1 MAIKQLGLCHPSS
14 KWCPEPHLA
23 RLEALLLPAHA
34 QTGPGFVPS
43 RPVGELTVAQE
54 IPTVSCGET
63 TGKRGYRYQKNKH
76 LLNKEPSFSHWQFFR
91 WLPWRVFKW
100 TNKHQDISV
109 IQHKNGDQTISQ
121 WADRQP
127 CEEGFVPFHQQ
138 QHGHFPRSEPL
149 CDNVD
154 TGPVSRRGGWHLMSG
169 HPIHILREGPRHLRH
184 SRGPPAR
191 WEQYNPSH
199 RHSCQS
205 WLIIAGSQASLRHF
219 VIVTLIILKDVFLGK
234 DICCAAQSSKKQL
247 LEARSGCCF
256 CVHYWQWFINGR
268 VFVII
273 EFPRV

>member
-23 RLEALLLPAHA
+23 RVEALLPAHA

-109 IQHKNGDQTISQ
+109 IQQKMGI
-121 WADRQP
+121 R
-127 CEEGFVPFHQQ
+127 PF
-138 QHGHFPRSEPL
+138 RSERT
-149 CDNVD
+149 DNHVKRVSCRD
-154 TGPVSRRGGWHLMSG
+154 TSSTMVTSLGLSLSVIMLTLGPCHAAAGD
-169 HPIHILREGPRHLRH
+169 I
-184 SRGPPAR
+184 
-191 WEQYNPSH
+191 
-199 RHSCQS
+199 SCQGIRYTYFEKGLDTS
-205 WLIIAGSQASLRHF
+205 DIPAAPQQGERNIILPTVIRVSHDLLLPALRLRHF

-234 DICCAAQSSKKQL
+234 DICCAAHCSKKQL